1 MIAERIFS
9 APFTGGAGSPPVD
22 EEQPPAAAQRPLAQ
36 QPPAPPAGPFLLT
49 LVTIDDH
56 ADLRRLF
63 RLAFEKSPFLVIGEA
78 SDGRMGV
85 EAVRRLQ
92 PQMVLLD
99 LSMPDM
105 DGLEALVE
113 IRKAAPGS
121 RIVVLSGFTK
131 ERLGPVVAELG
142 AVDYIEKG
150 VRPADLVQRLLEAS
164 RLPIPSV
171 EPPTPQRLL
180 ELRARMAELI

>member
-1 MIAERIFS
+1 MIAKRIFS
-9 APFTGGAGSPPVD
+9 PPGERPMEAGREP
-22 EEQPPAAAQRPLAQ
+22 QPAAEPLS
-36 QPPAPPAGPFLLT
+36 PFLLT

-56 ADLRRLF
+56 ADLRRLY
-63 RLAFEKSPFLVIGEA
+63 RLAFERSPFLVVGEA
-78 SDGRMGV
+78 SDGRKGV
-85 EAVRRLQ
+85 DAVRRLQ

-113 IRKAAPGS
+113 LRKAAPEA
-121 RIVVLSGFTK
+121 RVVVLSGFTRQ
-131 ERLGPVVAELG
+131 RLGPVVAELG
-142 AVDYIEKG
+142 AIDYIEKG
-150 VRPADLVQRLLEAS
+150 IRPAELVQRLLEAS
-164 RLPIPSV
+164 RLPLPPF

>member
-1 MIAERIFS
+1 MIAATRIVTPGEEAAEAVAPRAS
-9 APFTGGAGSPPVD
+9 APV
-22 EEQPPAAAQRPLAQ
+22 EPLS
-36 QPPAPPAGPFLLT
+36 PFLLT

-56 ADLRRLF
+56 AHLRRLY
-63 RLAFEKSPFLVIGEA
+63 RLAFERSPLLVVGEA
-78 SDGRMGV
+78 ADGRAGV

-113 IRKAAPGS
+113 LRQVAPGA

-142 AVDYIEKG
+142 AVDYLEKG
-150 VRPADLVQRLLEAS
+150 IRPDDLLQRMLEAS

>member
-1 MIAERIFS
+1 MS
-9 APFTGGAGSPPVD
+9 
-22 EEQPPAAAQRPLAQ
+22 
-36 QPPAPPAGPFLLT
+36 PFLLT
-49 LVTIDDH
+49 LVTVDDH
-56 ADLRRLF
+56 AHLRRLY
-63 RLAFEKSPFLVIGEA
+63 RLAFERSPLLVVGEA

-92 PQMVLLD
+92 PQLVLLD

-113 IRKAAPGS
+113 MRKAAPGA
-121 RIVVLSGFTK
+121 RVVVLSGFAK
-131 ERLGPVVAELG
+131 QRLGPIVAELG

-150 VRPADLVQRLLEAS
+150 VRPDDLLQRMLEAS
-164 RLPIPSV
+164 RLPLPPL

>member
-1 MIAERIFS
+1 MMKVRALAASALPAPPLGELPAEEPAER
-9 APFTGGAGSPPVD
+9 PP
-22 EEQPPAAAQRPLAQ
+22 EAR
-36 QPPAPPAGPFLLT
+36 PAPPAEALPPFLLT

-56 ADLRRLF
+56 ADLRRLH
-63 RLAFEKSPFLVIGEA
+63 RLAFERSPFVVVGEA

-113 IRKAAPGS
+113 LRKAAPGA
-121 RIVVLSGFTK
+121 RVVVLSGFTK

-150 VRPADLVQRLLEAS
+150 VRPADLVQRMLEAS
-164 RLPIPSV
+164 RLPIPDV
-171 EPPTPQRLL
+171 QPPTPQRLI